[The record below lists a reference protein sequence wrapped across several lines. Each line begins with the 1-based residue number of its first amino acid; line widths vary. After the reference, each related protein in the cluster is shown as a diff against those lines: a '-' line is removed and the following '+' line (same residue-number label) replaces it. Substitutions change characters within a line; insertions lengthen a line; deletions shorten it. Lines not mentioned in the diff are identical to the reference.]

1 MRPTIGALTL
11 FTMLAVRSAS
21 AQPTIEKNVVYG
33 MHSGLALLMDVH
45 RPEHPNGYGV
55 IHVAGSSWHASLA
68 YDAPPLKES
77 QIRFWGPTLL
87 RAGYTVFT
95 INHRAAPVFRYPA
108 ALEDV
113 QRAVRFVRHNA
124 RQFGIDPARLG
135 GIGGSSGAH
144 LLGLVAML
152 RAPGLVDDPDP
163 VNREPATL
171 QTVVLRAGRFN
182 MSEPPLG
189 PAATSFIGLF
199 PRDEAAWKVYAAAS
213 PITHVSP
220 GAPPVL
226 LLHGDSDDVVPFE
239 QSIAMEKALRAA
251 NVPAKLVR
259 IPGGGHDE
267 LFGADGKPNPSWP
280 NYFAEIVAWLDQHL
294 KSARTGDAAS
304 NNRPAARR

>member
-1 MRPTIGALTL
+1 MRPTMGALTL
-11 FTMLAVRSAS
+11 FTMLAVRSAD
-21 AQPTIEKNVVYG
+21 AQPTIEKNIVYG

-45 RPEHPNGYGV
+45 RPDHPNGYGV

-68 YDAPPLKES
+68 YGAVPLKES
-77 QIRFWGPTLL
+77 QIQYWAPTLL

-108 ALEDV
+108 AVEDV

-124 RQFGIDPARLG
+124 QQFGVDPARLG
-135 GIGGSSGAH
+135 GMGSSSGAH

-152 RAPGLVDDPDP
+152 RAPGLIDDPDP

-171 QTVVLRAGRFN
+171 QAVVLRSGRLD
-182 MSEPPLG
+182 MSTRPLG
-189 PAATSFIGLF
+189 PAAASFIGLF
-199 PRDEAAWKVYAAAS
+199 PRDEAAWTVYAAAS

-226 LLHGDSDDVVPFE
+226 LLHGDSDDVIPFE
-239 QSIAMEKALRAA
+239 QSVAMEKALRAA
-251 NVPAKLVR
+251 NVPTKLVR

-294 KSARTGDAAS
+294 KTAGTGDAAS
-304 NNRPAARR
+304 NNRPAAQR